1 MPEIP
6 RPRGCP
12 PATVPPLHHRS
23 NFASRLPIPLQ
34 FLLDPTWNRP
44 DGIHCAR
51 LVFAWQRHRNLAF
64 RRPSM
69 NCLALRVRVSS
80 PRLNETPACT
90 MPTVTSS
97 SKPHR
102 NSESM
107 PVLRCSVRERCRART
122 PRVSTAK
129 ATTPGQAVGVPGYAT
144 RTCLSPA
151 GFVTSASDDGM
162 FQDYDVTASMSA
174 SLAVTEDVEA

>member
-1 MPEIP
+1 VPL
-6 RPRGCP
+6 RPYLQTACRRSLGRARLP
-12 PATVPPLHHRS
+12 PCYGPASSSPFQFCFPPPNSSTVPVGS
-23 NFASRLPIPLQ
+23 NVEPSRRDSLCQ
-34 FLLDPTWNRP
+34 T
-44 DGIHCAR
+44 

-80 PRLNETPACT
+80 PRLNGTPACT

-151 GFVTSASDDGM
+151 AFVTPPPTMAC
-162 FQDYDVTASMSA
+162 FKITT
-174 SLAVTEDVEA
+174 LPLR